1 MILLRCVIYR
11 RTLKISSMK
20 ISLHEF
26 NLVMISNL
34 YDFLKICFKRWESI
48 RAKRRCDNYWIF
60 SLFPFVSRF
69 FPNSG
74 NLSTNRTFETIPN
87 SFFHIYMHHMHIY
100 FLKYNFITISIA
112 IFVFPVSSTN
122 INTRENVLS
131 FLFIARAYMTR

>member
-11 RTLKISSMK
+11 RTLKISGMK

-48 RAKRRCDNYWIF
+48 RAKRRYDNYWIF

-74 NLSTNRTFETIPN
+74 NLSTNITFETIPN
-87 SFFHIYMHHMHIY
+87 SFFPTYMHRVYIY
-100 FLKYNFITISIA
+100 FLKYNFITISFT

>member
-74 NLSTNRTFETIPN
+74 NLSTNITFETIPN
-87 SFFHIYMHHMHIY
+87 SFFPTYMHRVYIY
-100 FLKYNFITISIA
+100 FLKYNFITISFT

>member
-11 RTLKISSMK
+11 RTLKISGMK

-34 YDFLKICFKRWESI
+34 YDFLKICF
-48 RAKRRCDNYWIF
+48 F

-131 FLFIARAYMTR
+131 FLFIARAYMTRKGKKLHEF